1 MMPLSTR
8 AMVPLSD
15 KTLVSNTLQP
25 PHANTALEKVPIA
38 MRLSFLTLMLLFSIS
53 VGRGLITTSV
63 SRAPAPR
70 ASRAPA
76 PRACASPARIFPQD
90 LNLIY
95 DSKCGVCQWEVDFLR
110 SRDSE
115 GRLTYTD
122 LESEDFEEGV
132 PRNGY
137 LTYETALASFH
148 AVKADGTLLKG
159 MPVFQEA
166 YAAVGL
172 GWVWNVYNNPLA
184 ARFLDFGY
192 SIFARYRTDL
202 TRGSSLEALYAARKV
217 ARAGEPCPQVSQE
230 PDSVL

>member
-1 MMPLSTR
+1 
-8 AMVPLSD
+8 
-15 KTLVSNTLQP
+15 
-25 PHANTALEKVPIA
+25 
-38 MRLSFLTLMLLFSIS
+38 MRPSLLLFSIS
-53 VGRGLITTSV
+53 VGRSLITTPV
-63 SRAPAPR
+63 IR
-70 ASRAPA
+70 ASRTPA
-76 PRACASPARIFPQD
+76 PHACASPARLFPQE

-148 AVKADGTLLKG
+148 AVRADGTLLKG

-172 GWVWNVYNNPLA
+172 GWVWSVYNNPLA
-184 ARFLDFGY
+184 ARFLDLGY
-192 SIFARYRTDL
+192 SLFARYRTDL
-202 TRGSSLEALYAARKV
+202 TRGSSLESLYAARRV
-217 ARAGEPCPQVSQE
+217 VRAGKPCPQVAQE
-230 PDSVL
+230 PDSLS

>member
-1 MMPLSTR
+1 
-8 AMVPLSD
+8 
-15 KTLVSNTLQP
+15 
-25 PHANTALEKVPIA
+25 
-38 MRLSFLTLMLLFSIS
+38 MRLSLLLFSIS
-53 VGRGLITTSV
+53 AGRSLITTPV
-63 SRAPAPR
+63 IR

-76 PRACASPARIFPQD
+76 PRACASPARLFPQE

-137 LTYETALASFH
+137 LTYEAALASFH
-148 AVKADGTLLKG
+148 AVRADGTLLKG

-172 GWVWNVYNNPLA
+172 GWVWSVYNNPLA
-184 ARFLDFGY
+184 ARFLDLGY
-192 SIFARYRTDL
+192 SLFAHGAVAVACGVLQLL
-202 TRGSSLEALYAARKV
+202 TTAMFGLVYWMNSELHPWVLRATPRPSIAA
-217 ARAGEPCPQVSQE
+217 
-230 PDSVL
+230 

>member
-1 MMPLSTR
+1 MCSI
-8 AMVPLSD
+8 
-15 KTLVSNTLQP
+15 
-25 PHANTALEKVPIA
+25 TA
-38 MRLSFLTLMLLFSIS
+38 S
-53 VGRGLITTSV
+53 RGLLTMSV
-63 SRAPAPR
+63 SRTAL
-70 ASRAPA
+70 
-76 PRACASPARIFPQD
+76 RACASPARLCAPLACAPRIFPQD

-95 DSKCGVCQWEVDFLR
+95 DSKCGVCQFEVDFLR

-122 LESEDFEEGV
+122 LESVDFEEGV

-172 GWVWNVYNNPLA
+172 GWVWAIYNNPLA

-192 SIFARYRTDL
+192 SLFARYRTDL
-202 TRGSSLEALYAARKV
+202 TRGSSLETLYAARRV
-217 ARAGEPCPQVSQE
+217 ARGAEDAEVCETCP
-230 PDSVL
+230 

>member
-1 MMPLSTR
+1 
-8 AMVPLSD
+8 
-15 KTLVSNTLQP
+15 
-25 PHANTALEKVPIA
+25 
-38 MRLSFLTLMLLFSIS
+38 MRLSLLLFSIS
-53 VGRGLITTSV
+53 AGRSLITTPV
-63 SRAPAPR
+63 IRT
-70 ASRAPA
+70 SRAPA
-76 PRACASPARIFPQD
+76 PRACASPARLFPQE

-137 LTYETALASFH
+137 LTYEAALASFH
-148 AVKADGTLLKG
+148 AVRADGTLLKG

-172 GWVWNVYNNPLA
+172 GWVWSVYNNPLA
-184 ARFLDFGY
+184 ARFLDLGY
-192 SIFARYRTDL
+192 SLFARYRTDL
-202 TRGSSLEALYAARKV
+202 TRGSSLESLYAARRV
-217 ARAGEPCPQVSQE
+217 ARAGQPCPQVAQA
-230 PDSVL
+230 PDSLS

>member
-1 MMPLSTR
+1 MQKRPSHMPKRR
-8 AMVPLSD
+8 AEALNPRVPRRGLDFRTHSGM
-15 KTLVSNTLQP
+15 
-25 PHANTALEKVPIA
+25 PI
-38 MRLSFLTLMLLFSIS
+38 SVFLFSIS
-53 VGRGLITTSV
+53 VGRGLIT
-63 SRAPAPR
+63 PR
-70 ASRAPA
+70 ASRVPA
-76 PRACASPARIFPQD
+76 PRACAPPARIFPQD

-95 DSKCGVCQWEVDFLR
+95 DSKCGVCQFEVDFLR

-148 AVKADGTLLKG
+148 AVKADGTLIKG

-192 SIFARYRTDL
+192 SLFARYRTDL
-202 TRGSSLEALYAARKV
+202 TRGSSLESLYAARRV
-217 ARAGEPCPQVSQE
+217 ARAGEPCPQVAQE
-230 PDSVL
+230 PDPML

>member
-1 MMPLSTR
+1 MERFS
-8 AMVPLSD
+8 MV
-15 KTLVSNTLQP
+15 
-25 PHANTALEKVPIA
+25 
-38 MRLSFLTLMLLFSIS
+38 LFSVS
-53 VGRGLITTSV
+53 VSRGLIMMSV

-70 ASRAPA
+70 VSRAPA
-76 PRACASPARIFPQD
+76 PCACAPPARIFEQE

-95 DSKCGVCQWEVDFLR
+95 DSKCGVCQFEVDFLR

-172 GWVWNVYNNPLA
+172 GWVWNIYNNPLA

-192 SIFARYRTDL
+192 SLFARYRTDL
-202 TRGSSLEALYAARKV
+202 TRGSSLESLYAARRV
-217 ARAGEPCPQVSQE
+217 ARAGEPCPQVSQV
-230 PDSVL
+230 PGSML